1 MQVPSEPQQNSHPN
15 MLAPARGGVMSI
27 QLPWVQV
34 ASNVT
39 VSPAQPLHVHVV
51 VVDGSPA
58 GPSLPTIVH
67 THGGHSFVAAQQPL
81 LPGLE
86 PSAHVA
92 AEAQAA
98 AKTSTRNAVRLRAI
112 DDLLSWII
120 AHEYRARRAN
130 ETQPHP
136 LEPYRVKGPNFS
148 ALRAGTLQIMQK
160 GPNDFPALY
169 VRSYSIVSARGARQR
184 PETG

>member
-1 MQVPSEPQQNSHPN
+1 
-15 MLAPARGGVMSI
+15 MSI

-58 GPSLPTIVH
+58 GPSLPTAVH

-112 DDLLSWII
+112 DDLVSLGLSLTSTE
-120 AHEYRARRAN
+120 H
-130 ETQPHP
+130 
-136 LEPYRVKGPNFS
+136 
-148 ALRAGTLQIMQK
+148 AGLTK
-160 GPNDFPALY
+160 
-169 VRSYSIVSARGARQR
+169 RSRT
-184 PETG
+184 PWNPTG